1 MTSRILGVVREQVL
15 AALFGAGNAMDAY
28 NVAYR
33 IPNLVR
39 DLFAEGAMSSA
50 FVPTFTRHL
59 ATAGKESAWRL
70 ANYVI
75 NGLIVITGL
84 LVLVGIVFAEPLVEM
99 FAGAYR
105 SVPGKLELT
114 VFLTRIM
121 LPFLSFVAVAAACM
135 GMLNSLHRFFIPALS
150 PAMYNVATIT
160 CAFAV
165 VPLMPSLGLPAIA
178 GIAMGSLLGGA
189 AQLAVQWPALRRE
202 GFAYRPIL
210 DWRDE
215 SLRRVLIL
223 MGPGTIG
230 LAATQVNVFVNTVLA
245 TGEGTGA
252 VSWLNY
258 AFRLMYLP
266 IGLFGISIATATLPA
281 VSRHAALNE
290 EHHVRRTVADGL
302 SLMMMLNVPATAGLL
317 VLAVPIVR
325 VIFER
330 SAFTAA
336 DTAATAAALQFYALG
351 LVGYSVVRIA
361 SPVFYALGE
370 NRTPVKV
377 SVATVAVN
385 AALNIVL
392 VRFIGYRGLALGTSV
407 AALFNAAL
415 LMFLLRR
422 RLGGLDGRRVAELVC
437 ANHDCVDRHG
447 GGGRTGGLGRRHLA
461 GWQRSVPA
469 DCPSRSLDHGR
480 ARGARCRRAYPPH
493 PRVSRRCRIGHAKA
507 GKTNLKEVVPQDA
520 VEMKRPLGLHPTVLL
535 MAGTHFLVDGF
546 SNIYAPLLPLL
557 IPHLSLSLAAA
568 GTLQMCFLMANSV
581 SQLAF
586 GHIADRWRP
595 RALLIAGPL
604 FTVTLLPLIGLA
616 STPVAL
622 GVILTVGG
630 LGAAAFHPPA
640 AALVHRLAGTR
651 QGYAMSFHI
660 TGGSLGFSLGPLVF
674 APFAERY
681 GLVWIPLLVLPA
693 LAVLASFCA
702 ECRR

>member
-84 LVLVGIVFAEPLVEM
+84 LVIVGIVFAEPLVEL

-105 SVPGKLELT
+105 GVPGKLELT

-135 GMLNSLHRFFIPALS
+135 GMLNSLHRFFIPDLS

-160 CAFAV
+160 CAFTL
-165 VPLMPSLGLPAIA
+165 VPLMPALGLPAIA

-189 AQLAVQWPALRRE
+189 AQLAIQWPALGRE
-202 GFAYRPIL
+202 GFVYRPIL
-210 DWRDE
+210 DWGDA
-215 SLRRVLIL
+215 SLRRVLVL

-281 VSRHAALNE
+281 VSRHAAGDDELN
-290 EHHVRRTVADGL
+290 VRRTVADGL
-302 SLMMMLNVPATAGLL
+302 SLMMMLNVPATVGLL
-317 VLAVPIVR
+317 VLAIPIVR

-330 SAFTAA
+330 SAFTPA
-336 DTAATAAALQFYALG
+336 DTAATAAALQFYAIG
-351 LVGYSVVRIA
+351 LVGYSIVRIA

-370 NRTPVKV
+370 NSTPVKV
-377 SVATVAVN
+377 SIATVVVN
-385 AALNIVL
+385 AVLNVVL
-392 VRFIGYRGLALGTSV
+392 VQLIGYRGLALGTSI

-415 LMFLLRR
+415 LMALLRR
-422 RLGGLDGRRVAELVC
+422 RLGGLDGRRVAGSFV
-437 ANHDCVDRHG
+437 
-447 GGGRTGGLGRRHLA
+447 
-461 GWQRSVPA
+461 
-469 DCPSRSLDHGR
+469 
-480 ARGARCRRAYPPH
+480 
-493 PRVSRRCRIGHAKA
+493 RIA
-507 GKTNLKEVVPQDA
+507 
-520 VEMKRPLGLHPTVLL
+520 
-535 MAGTHFLVDGF
+535 
-546 SNIYAPLLPLL
+546 I
-557 IPHLSLSLAAA
+557 
-568 GTLQMCFLMANSV
+568 
-581 SQLAF
+581 
-586 GHIADRWRP
+586 
-595 RALLIAGPL
+595 
-604 FTVTLLPLIGLA
+604 A
-616 STPVAL
+616 STAMAVAVVVVDASGTTWL
-622 GVILTVGG
+622 PGD
-630 LGAAAFHPPA
+630 
-640 AALVHRLAGTR
+640 ALVRQIVRLGTSI
-651 QGYAMSFHI
+651 G
-660 TGGSLGFSLGPLVF
+660 V
-674 APFAERY
+674 
-681 GLVWIPLLVLPA
+681 A
-693 LAVLASFCA
+693 LAVLAAAAHVLHIPEFR
-702 ECRR
+702 EGVTMVMRKLRR